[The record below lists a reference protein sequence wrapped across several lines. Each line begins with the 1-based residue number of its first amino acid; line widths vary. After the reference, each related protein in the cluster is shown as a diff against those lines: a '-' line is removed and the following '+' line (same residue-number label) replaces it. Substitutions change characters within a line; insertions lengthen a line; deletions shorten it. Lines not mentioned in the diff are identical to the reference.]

1 MKLLIKIL
9 VSVVVFIVVL
19 VFAGYIF
26 LNVQGKNMVKQQ
38 LSGVFSKPVSVK
50 DVKVNFPLTIRIE
63 ELEIQG
69 FLLTDLSINVNPLGL
84 LAGKVV
90 LNKLVISKPN
100 LNLIRFQDGS
110 LNLPLKENKGG
121 NQVVPIIL
129 NFDLIGGKVHYV
141 DNYKNFSGY
150 AIDIS
155 EIDIKIRKKGLG
167 FNPAFNFDISAQ
179 IGDKTAAGKNIRSS
193 GWIDLAKKNMDG
205 NIEMKDLNSAYIMP
219 LYQKILGDSVS
230 QAMMNLNAKLT
241 AKDNNLKC
249 ECNLQLSGLKSQPQ
263 EPGQEEVKKSR
274 DITAIS
280 NIFDIFSSPEG
291 KLELDFIIYT
301 KLDHPGFERIDF
313 GPNMFKAATKN
324 LISNPEE
331 TVSKVKEI
339 GKDIKEW
346 GKQKGKDILG
356 GGEIK
361 DEDIQGIIN
370 IFKK

>member
-1 MKLLIKIL
+1 MRLLFKIL
-9 VSVVVFIVVL
+9 LGIVIFIVVL

-26 LNVQGKNMVKQQ
+26 LNVQGKNIVKQQ
-38 LSGVFSKPVSVK
+38 LSGVFSKPVSVRG
-50 DVKVNFPLTIRIE
+50 VKVDFPLTIRID
-63 ELEIQG
+63 ELAVQD
-69 FLLTDLSINVNPLGL
+69 FLRTDLSISVNPLGL

-90 LNKLVISKPN
+90 LNKLLINKPN
-100 LNLIRFQDGS
+100 LNLIRYQDGS
-110 LNLPLKENKGG
+110 LNLPLKENKGSK
-121 NQVVPIIL
+121 QAIPIIL
-129 NFDLIGGKVHYV
+129 NFDLIDGKVHYT
-141 DNYKNFSGY
+141 DNFKNFSGY

-155 EIDIKIRKKGLG
+155 EIDVKIRKRGLG
-167 FNPAFNFDISAQ
+167 FSPAFNFDVSAQ
-179 IGDKTAAGKNIRSS
+179 LGDKIRAGKNIRSS

-205 NIEMKDLNSAYIMP
+205 NIEMKDLNSKFIMP

-241 AKDNNLKC
+241 AKNNDLKC
-249 ECNLQLSGLKSQPQ
+249 DCNLQLSGLKSQPQ
-263 EPGQEEVKKSR
+263 EPGQEEEKKTK

-346 GKQKGKDILG
+346 GEQKGKDILG
-356 GGEIK
+356 GGDIK